1 MKRLLLSITFIAA
14 FAAASWAQKF
24 ALVDMEYI
32 LKNIPA
38 YEMANEQLNQL
49 SQRWQKE
56 IENKQTQAADAYQ
69 QYQADYIFLS
79 DDQKKQREQE
89 VTEIEKQAAELR
101 YKYFG
106 PEGELF
112 EKRKTLIEPIQNQIY
127 EAIKKLADEK
137 GYQAILD
144 RASSSDIIFASPRID
159 VSNDVLQR
167 LGYSR

>member
-1 MKRLLLSITFIAA
+1 MKRLILSICFLSFLAV
-14 FAAASWAQKF
+14 ASWAQKF

-38 YEMANEQLNQL
+38 YEMANDQLNQL
-49 SQRWQKE
+49 SQKWQTE
-56 IENKQTQAADAYQ
+56 VENKQTQASDAYQ
-69 QYQADYIFLS
+69 QYKSDYLFLS
-79 DDQKKQREQE
+79 DEQKQQREAAI
-89 VTEIEKQAAELR
+89 TEIEKQAAELR

-112 EKRKTLIEPIQNQIY
+112 QKRKSLIEPIQDQIY

-137 GYQAILD
+137 GYQAIFD
-144 RASSSDIIFASPRID
+144 RATATEIIFASPRID
-159 VSNDVLQR
+159 VSNDVLAR

>member
-1 MKRLLLSITFIAA
+1 MKRIILSLTFLFTIAA
-14 FAAASWAQKF
+14 ISWAQKF

-38 YEMANEQLNQL
+38 YEIANQQLNQL
-49 SQRWQKE
+49 SQKWQKE
-56 IENKQTQAADAYQ
+56 IENKQSLATEAYQ
-69 QYQADYIFLS
+69 QYQADYLFLS
-79 DDQKKQREQE
+79 DDQKRQKEE
-89 VTEIEKQAAELR
+89 AVTSIEKEAAELR

-112 EKRKTLIEPIQNQIY
+112 QKRKTLIEPIQDQIY
-127 EAIKKLADEK
+127 EAIKKLCDEK
-137 GYQAILD
+137 GYQAIFD

-159 VSNDVLQR
+159 VSNDVLAR